1 MFGELI
7 RSRLYGLCPKRIET
21 PFVESL
27 SSYLIRLAE
36 AHTVCLGDLLA
47 YEIAPVLG
55 KPYLLNSIDRG
66 GNRFYD
72 GARTINGTEKN
83 AKDMVTALEC
93 LTGAGNLEELTLS
106 KFREIFPVRGL
117 IRKSLAWCP
126 ECLNEL
132 MEKDSLYYPLI
143 WCMTAYNVC
152 TNHKIYLEEE
162 CPTCNKLIPFL
173 HRKARI
179 GICPYCQSQLFKP
192 LNTLQ
197 FTDHK
202 DYYISQSVENFFED
216 ESKENKFRIY
226 TLYENLS
233 SILHVSFDGNI
244 KQFANY
250 IGVPKTTAWGWLNKE
265 VIPPL
270 NKILDIAYTLKI
282 PAQVLYTEHK
292 KIQITPNVLV
302 SDMNQATK
310 KRGKFILSNE
320 EVSAYLSETE
330 KEQFGVKAII
340 DIAKDLKCST
350 KFLYTNF
357 PEECKK
363 ISDRNYQIKTEE
375 KSLYLSTLKERIQ
388 EVCYNYFSQD
398 VFPTRKLLEKEL
410 NLPFLFKNRPLKE
423 YFYQVRLELEKQFSI
438 SKGRI
443 YVTRG

>member
-1 MFGELI
+1 MFQNLV
-7 RSRLYGLCPKRIET
+7 RSRLYGLCPKRRDT

-27 SSYLIRLAE
+27 LSYLIRLAE
-36 AHTVCLGDLLA
+36 AHAVHFGDLLA
-47 YEIAPVLG
+47 YEVAPILG
-55 KPYLLNSIDRG
+55 KKYLLNSIDRG

-83 AKDMVTALEC
+83 AKDMVTVLEC
-93 LTGAGNLEELTLS
+93 LTGTGQLEELTLS
-106 KFREIFPVRGL
+106 RFREIFPARGL

-132 MEKDSLYYPLI
+132 MKKDSLYYPLI

-152 TNHKIYLEEE
+152 TNHKIYLNEE

-173 HRKARI
+173 HRKSRV

-197 FTDHK
+197 FIDYK
-202 DYYISQSVENFFED
+202 DYYISQSVENFFKD
-216 ESKENKFRIY
+216 ESKESKFR
-226 TLYENLS
+226 LYSLYGNLS
-233 SILHVSFDGNI
+233 TILHASFDGNI

-250 IGVPKTTAWGWLNKE
+250 IDVPKTTAWGWLNKE
-265 VIPPL
+265 AIPPL

-282 PAQVLYTEHK
+282 PAQVLYTDHK
-292 KIQITPNVLV
+292 KVQITPNVLV
-302 SDMNQATK
+302 SDMNQAIK
-310 KRGKFILSNE
+310 KREKFILSKE
-320 EVSAYLSETE
+320 EVSTYLSETE
-330 KEQFGVKAII
+330 KKQFGVKAIV

-363 ISDRNYQIKTEE
+363 ISNRNHQIKTEE
-375 KSLYLSTLKERIQ
+375 KSLYLSTLKEQIQ
-388 EVCYNYFSQD
+388 EVCYNYFSQG
-398 VFPTRKLLEKEL
+398 VFPTRKLLEEEL
-410 NLPFLFKNRPLKE
+410 NLPFLFKNRPMKE
-423 YFYQVRLELEKQFSI
+423 YFYQVRLELEKQFI
-438 SKGRI
+438 ILKGRI

>member
-1 MFGELI
+1 MLELP
-7 RSRLYGLCPKRIET
+7 RSRLYSLYPKKIDT

-36 AHTVCLGDLLA
+36 VHAVHFGDLLA
-47 YEIAPVLG
+47 YKIAPILG
-55 KPYLLNSIDRG
+55 KQYLLNSIDRG

-83 AKDMVTALEC
+83 AKDMVTALER

-152 TNHKIYLEEE
+152 TNHKIYLNEE
-162 CPTCNKLIPFL
+162 CSTCNKLIPFL
-173 HRKARI
+173 HRKSRV
-179 GICPYCQSQLFKP
+179 GICPYCQSQLFEP

-202 DYYISQSVENFFED
+202 DYYISQSVENFFKG
-216 ESKENKFRIY
+216 ESKENKFRLY
-226 TLYENLS
+226 SLYENLS
-233 SILHVSFDGNI
+233 SILHVNFDGNI
-244 KQFANY
+244 KQFANH
-250 IGVPKTTAWGWLNKE
+250 IGVPKTTAWGWLSKE
-265 VIPPL
+265 VMPPL
-270 NKILDIAYTLKI
+270 NKVLEVAYILKI
-282 PAQVLYTEHK
+282 PAQVMYTEHK
-292 KIQITPNVLV
+292 KIQMVPNVLV
-302 SDMNQATK
+302 GNINRAAQ
-310 KRGKFILSNE
+310 KREKCILSKE
-320 EVSAYLSETE
+320 EVSNYLSETE
-330 KEQFGVKAII
+330 KEQFGVKAIV
-340 DIAKDLKCST
+340 DIAKELKCST

-363 ISDRNYQIKTEE
+363 ISNRNYHIKTEE
-375 KSLYLSTLKERIQ
+375 KFLYLSTLKEQ
-388 EVCYNYFSQD
+388 VQKVCYNYFSQG

-410 NLPFLFKNRPLKE
+410 NLPFLFKNRLMKE
-423 YFYQVRLELEKQFSI
+423 YFYQVRLELETQFSI
-438 SKGRI
+438 PKGRI

>member
-1 MFGELI
+1 MSHHLI
-7 RSRLYGLCPKRIET
+7 RSRLYGLCPKRRDT
-21 PFVESL
+21 LFVESL
-27 SSYLIRLAE
+27 LSYLIRLAE
-36 AHTVCLGDLLA
+36 AHAVHFGDLLA
-47 YEIAPVLG
+47 YEIAPILG
-55 KPYLLNSIDRG
+55 KTYLLNSIDRG

-93 LTGAGNLEELTLS
+93 LTGTGNLEELTLS
-106 KFREIFPVRGL
+106 KFREIFPARGL

-132 MEKDSLYYPLI
+132 IEKDSLYYPLI

-152 TNHKIYLEEE
+152 TNHKKYLNEE
-162 CPTCNKLIPFL
+162 CLTCNKLIPFL
-173 HRKARI
+173 HRKSRV
-179 GICPYCQSQLFKP
+179 GICPYCQSHLFKP

-197 FTDHK
+197 FIDHK
-202 DYYISQSVENFFED
+202 DYYISQSVENFFKD
-216 ESKENKFRIY
+216 ESKENKFR
-226 TLYENLS
+226 LYSLYGNLS
-233 SILHVSFDGNI
+233 SILHASFDGNI
-244 KQFANY
+244 KQFANH

-270 NKILDIAYTLKI
+270 NKVLEIAYILKI

-302 SDMNQATK
+302 GNIKQAAQ
-310 KRGKFILSNE
+310 KREKFMLSNE
-320 EVSAYLSETE
+320 EVSTYLSKTE
-330 KEQFGVKAII
+330 REQFGMKAII

-363 ISDRNYQIKTEE
+363 ISERNYQIKTEE
-375 KSLYLSTLKERIQ
+375 KSLYLSTLKEQIQ
-388 EVCYNYFSQD
+388 EVCYNYFSQG
-398 VFPTRKLLEKEL
+398 VFPTRKLLEEEL
-410 NLPFLFKNRPLKE
+410 NLPFLFKNRPMKE
-423 YFYQVRLELEKQFSI
+423 YFYQVRLELEKQFI
-438 SKGRI
+438 IPKGRI

>member
-7 RSRLYGLCPKRIET
+7 RSRLYGLCPKRIGT
-21 PFVESL
+21 PFGESL

-55 KPYLLNSIDRG
+55 KTYLLNSIDRG

-83 AKDMVTALEC
+83 AKDMVTTLEC
-93 LTGAGNLEELTLS
+93 LTGTKNLEMLTLS
-106 KFREIFPVRGL
+106 KFKEIFPVRNL

-143 WCMTAYNVC
+143 WCMTAYNIC
-152 TNHKIYLEEE
+152 TNHKIYLEEK

-173 HRKARI
+173 HRKSRT

-192 LNTLQ
+192 LNTLHL
-197 FTDHK
+197 TDYK
-202 DYYISQSVENFFED
+202 DYYISQSVENFFKD
-216 ESKENKFRIY
+216 ENKENKFRIY
-226 TLYENLS
+226 TLYENLF
-233 SILHVSFDGNI
+233 SILHGSFDGNI

-250 IGVPKTTAWGWLNKE
+250 IDVPKTTAWGWLNKE

-270 NKILDIAYTLKI
+270 NKVLEVAYTLKI

-302 SDMNQATK
+302 GNINRATQK
-310 KRGKFILSNE
+310 KEKFILSNE
-320 EVSAYLSETE
+320 EVRTYLSETE

-363 ISDRNYQIKTEE
+363 ISERNYQIKTEE
-375 KSLYLSTLKERIQ
+375 KSLYLSTLKEQIQ
-388 EVCYNYFSQD
+388 EVCYNYFSQG
-398 VFPTRKLLEKEL
+398 VFPTRKLLEEEL
-410 NLPFLFKNRPLKE
+410 NLPFLFKNRPMKE
-423 YFYQVRLELEKQFSI
+423 YFYQVRVELEKQFI
-438 SKGRI
+438 IPKGRI

>member
-1 MFGELI
+1 MFENLV
-7 RSRLYGLCPKRIET
+7 RSRLYGIYPKGIDT

-27 SSYLIRLAE
+27 SSYLIRLAD
-36 AHTVCLGDLLA
+36 AHTVYLGDLLA

-55 KPYLLNSIDRG
+55 KKYLLNSVDRG

-72 GARTINGTEKN
+72 GARTINGIEKN
-83 AKDMVTALEC
+83 AKDMVTTLEY
-93 LTGAGNLEELTLS
+93 LTGTGNLNLLTLS
-106 KFREIFPVRGL
+106 KFKEVFSVRNL
-117 IRKSLAWCP
+117 IRKTLAWCP
-126 ECLNEL
+126 KCLNEL

-143 WCMTAYNVC
+143 WCLTAYNVC
-152 TNHKIYLEEE
+152 TKHKIHLEEK
-162 CPTCNKLIPFL
+162 CPTCNELIPFL
-173 HRKARI
+173 HRKIRI

-202 DYYISQSVENFFED
+202 DYYISQSVEKILKAIG
-216 ESKENKFRIY
+216 KENKFRIY

-233 SILHVSFDGNI
+233 SILHLDFDGNI

-270 NKILDIAYTLKI
+270 NKVLDIAYTLNI
-282 PAQVLYTEHK
+282 PAQVLYTEHT
-292 KIQITPNVLV
+292 KIQINKVLV
-302 SDMNQATK
+302 SGINKAVG
-310 KRGKFILSNE
+310 KREKFKLSNE
-320 EVSAYLSETE
+320 EVITYMSGIE
-330 KEQFGVKAII
+330 KEQSGVKAII

-357 PEECKK
+357 PEECRG
-363 ISDRNYQIKTEE
+363 ISERNYQIKTEE
-375 KSLYLSTLKERIQ
+375 KSLYLSNLKEQIQ
-388 EVCYNYFSQD
+388 EVCYNYFSQG
-398 VFPTRKLLEKEL
+398 VFPTRKLLEEEL
-410 NLPFLFKNRPLKE
+410 NLPFLFKNRPMKE

-438 SKGRI
+438 PKGRI